1 MKLPNH
7 DRTLQT
13 FPDAMHTVKD
23 AIERVF
29 FLLIGKSRLEKIADL
44 EGRLKR
50 FGFGGQSRKRKRS
63 DQLVITKTKHPYV
76 LSPDERKLADARS
89 KMIVMTSNDFIPGE
103 IFYRTT
109 GLKSHDWKEVCV
121 HNVCRHFIFIRGW
134 SRIV

>member
-7 DRTLQT
+7 NRTLQT

-29 FLLIGKSRLEKIADL
+29 FLFGKSRLEKIAEL

-50 FGFGGQSRKRKRS
+50 FGFGGQSRKRKCS
-63 DQLVITKTKHPYV
+63 DQVVITKTKHHYV

-121 HNVCRHFIFIRGW
+121 YIMYRGW
-134 SRIV
+134 SLIV